1 MPVSRIA
8 ARMLFIVAMVLG
20 LGLGTARAA
29 QNTQKTT
36 TAFIHALSQDCEVL
50 PTGYACTD
58 TALSASVVSDNQ
70 VQVCVYVGSY
80 RYEDYIY
87 SSSMPERGC
96 VLRDS
101 SAIELDKTFDTAT
114 IYPQEVQL
122 SIDCSDGGVPC
133 QGPNTRIVTMGATLT
148 GVGEIEYHKTNDK
161 STVDDCTVQFHS
173 KGARRQAV
181 STIVMDGLTLD
192 GQGVMYRSDDAMTI
206 RCK

>member
-8 ARMLFIVAMVLG
+8 ARMLFITAMVLG

-29 QNTQKTT
+29 QTTQKTS
-36 TAFIHALSQDCEVL
+36 TAFIYALSQDCETL

-58 TALSASVVSDNQ
+58 TGLGATVISDNQ

-87 SSSMPERGC
+87 SYTMPERGC
-96 VLRDS
+96 VLRDA
-101 SAIELDKTFDTAT
+101 SAIAVDKTFDSAT

-148 GVGEIEYHKTNDK
+148 GVGEIEYHKDNDK
-161 STVDDCTVQFHS
+161 STVNGCTVQFHS

-181 STIVMDGLTLD
+181 STIVMDGLALE